1 MGHKIG
7 QLNIPK
13 SSIHATVFVPG
24 SASQIIVFWILSHV
38 HIYIYIICIYMYIHI
53 YIYCE
58 STHFASI
65 CPGLFQAS
73 LRAVPTPQD
82 FWAQDAHL
90 GAEVGGFN
98 ILEAIRLGLQW
109 PWTAGSSSGDCL
121 VQEVQKGFCEAA
133 VSLVVS
139 GRDYYLVFQVW
150 VISHL
155 HW

>member
-1 MGHKIG
+1 MKC
-7 QLNIPK
+7 
-13 SSIHATVFVPG
+13 
-24 SASQIIVFWILSHV
+24 WE
-38 HIYIYIICIYMYIHI
+38 
-53 YIYCE
+53 CE

-121 VQEVQKGFCEAA
+121 VQEVQKGICEAA

-139 GRDYYLVFQVW
+139 GRDYYFVFQVW
-150 VISHL
+150 VESHL

>member
-1 MGHKIG
+1 MKC
-7 QLNIPK
+7 
-13 SSIHATVFVPG
+13 
-24 SASQIIVFWILSHV
+24 WE
-38 HIYIYIICIYMYIHI
+38 
-53 YIYCE
+53 CE

-109 PWTAGSSSGDCL
+109 PWTAGSSSGVCL
-121 VQEVQKGFCEAA
+121 VQEVQKGICEAA
-133 VSLVVS
+133 DLVLSVV
-139 GRDYYLVFQVW
+139 GTTTLCFWIGCYP
-150 VISHL
+150 HL

>member
-1 MGHKIG
+1 MMY
-7 QLNIPK
+7 
-13 SSIHATVFVPG
+13 
-24 SASQIIVFWILSHV
+24 
-38 HIYIYIICIYMYIHI
+38 IYIYIRIF
-53 YIYCE
+53 IYCE

-109 PWTAGSSSGDCL
+109 PWTAGSSSGVCL

-139 GRDYYLVFQVW
+139 GRDYYFQFLVW

>member
-1 MGHKIG
+1 MASNVC
-7 QLNIPK
+7 QRNELNFQK
-13 SSIHATVFVPG
+13 KMKC
-24 SASQIIVFWILSHV
+24 WE
-38 HIYIYIICIYMYIHI
+38 
-53 YIYCE
+53 CE

-109 PWTAGSSSGDCL
+109 PWTAGSSSGVCL

-139 GRDYYLVFQVW
+139 GRDYYFQFLVW

-155 HW
+155 QHIYIYKYVYKYVYK